1 MYLGKEKGP
10 GNIAVPEVVE
20 MTCPAPWFCSS
31 IDGVKK
37 RGLSWLRIEQEREK
51 SKTQLSIPK
60 VKLLKVFI
68 LVTPNLQHNYRNP

>member
-51 SKTQLSIPK
+51 IKNSIKHSKSKIAQGVHFSYTKFTTQL
-60 VKLLKVFI
+60 
-68 LVTPNLQHNYRNP
+68 

>member
-37 RGLSWLRIEQEREK
+37 RGLS
-51 SKTQLSIPK
+51 
-60 VKLLKVFI
+60 
-68 LVTPNLQHNYRNP
+68 